1 MKPRG
6 YGFNPDRLQKIR
18 CLRSLTQGQL
28 AEAVSLSRINIVR
41 YEKGIYEP
49 RLSTVQALAKALEVP
64 PKYFFEWP
72 DEPQTPEAS
81 VEALQVLSRNLQLLT
96 RVDLL
101 ALRALS
107 ENLAQSDNP
116 LDYDQDLY
124 DRDLEELQIM
134 APEAFR
140 RARHVCGLNLK
151 EVSLA
156 SGLDSTRLSDIESN
170 RKPSIQADEILALRK
185 ALGVAFD
192 PRAIAS
198 RSSLLSRKDPREPK
212 TRHHDSV
219 EEWFKRCQRAP
230 NLVTRLLDQVE
241 SLTARVKALEKS
253 PKHKP

>member
-18 CLRSLTQGQL
+18 CLRGLTQGQL

-156 SGLDSTRLSDIESN
+156 SGLDSTRLADIEGN

-241 SLTARVKALEKS
+241 SLTARVRALEKS
-253 PKHKP
+253 PKRKP

>member
-18 CLRSLTQGQL
+18 LLRNLTQGQL
-28 AEAVSLSRINIVR
+28 AKAVSLSRINIVK
-41 YEKGIYEP
+41 YEKGVYEP
-49 RLSTVQALAKALEVP
+49 RLSTVQALAQALEVE
-64 PKYFFEWP
+64 PKFFFEWP
-72 DEPQTPEAS
+72 DEPQTHEAS
-81 VEALQVLSRNLQLLT
+81 VESLHLLSRNLQILS

-101 ALRALS
+101 ALHALA

-116 LDYDQDLY
+116 LDYDHDLY

-140 RARHVCGLNLK
+140 RARQACGLSLK

-156 SGLDSTRLSDIESN
+156 SGLESARLSDLEN
-170 RKPSIQADEILALRK
+170 NQKPLIRPEEILALRK

-198 RSSLLSRKDPREPK
+198 RSSLLSRKDTREPRA
-212 TRHHDSV
+212 RHQDSR
-219 EEWFKRCQRAP
+219 EEWLKRCQRAP
-230 NLVTRLLDQVE
+230 NLVARLLHQVE
-241 SLTARVKALEKS
+241 SLSERVKALEKS
-253 PKHKP
+253 PKRRA